1 MRKRIIG
8 ILFFAASLALAGV
21 AAFAAGSAE
30 PAAKGPITVGSKIDT
45 EGGLLGQMIVQ
56 MLRANGF
63 TVVDKTQ
70 FGTTDV
76 VRKAII
82 AGEIDVY
89 PEYTGNGAFFFSG
102 TDPQVWHD
110 ATKGYDLVKQLD
122 GQQNGLAWLQP
133 ASANNTWAIAV
144 RGDLAKSQNLASLAD
159 FARYVS
165 SGGAVKLAASEE
177 FASRPDGLAAIE
189 QAYGFK
195 LPESSLLLFSGGN
208 TAATEKA
215 AADGT
220 GGVNAA
226 MAYGTDGSLAAL
238 GLVVLSDP
246 KGVEPVYEPAPLVRE
261 PVLQKYPEI
270 QKILAPVFS
279 SLDLVALQ
287 TLNSEIAIQGQD
299 AATVAKQYLVG
310 KGFLK
315 G

>member
-1 MRKRIIG
+1 MGKRI
-8 ILFFAASLALAGV
+8 FVFTVCALAVVGV
-21 AAFAAGSAE
+21 AAFAAGGKES
-30 PAAKGPITVGSKIDT
+30 AAKGPITVGSKIDT

-82 AGEIDVY
+82 AGDIDLY

-110 ATKGYDLVKQLD
+110 AARGYDLVKQLD
-122 GQQNGLAWLQP
+122 QQRNGLVWLQP

-144 RGDLAKSQNLASLAD
+144 RADLAKSANLASLGD
-159 FARYVS
+159 LARYVA
-165 SGGAVKLAASEE
+165 SGATVKLAASEE

-189 QAYGFK
+189 EAYGFK
-195 LPESSLLLFSGGN
+195 LAEASMVLFSGGN

-220 GGVNAA
+220 DGVNTA

-238 GLVVLSDP
+238 GLVVLTDP
-246 KGVEPVYEPAPLVRE
+246 KGVEPVYEPAPLVRQ
-261 PVLQKYPEI
+261 PVLEKYPEI
-270 QKILAPVFS
+270 QKILEPVFS

-287 TLNSEIAIQGQD
+287 TLNGDISIKGED
-299 AATVAKQYLVG
+299 AATVAKQYLVE